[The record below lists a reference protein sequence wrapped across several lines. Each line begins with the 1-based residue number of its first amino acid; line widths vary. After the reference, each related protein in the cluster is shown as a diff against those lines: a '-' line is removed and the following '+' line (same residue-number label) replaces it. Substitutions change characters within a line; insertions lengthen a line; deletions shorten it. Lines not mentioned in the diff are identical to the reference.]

1 MLMRVHL
8 NLMEPWNV
16 GEIMAMVNEI
26 YQVDY
31 LTLLISPLD
40 RIMFASS
47 NQIILLYVGEIMI
60 TDKLI
65 FHRIFDRLRLR
76 VLFMRVQ
83 I

>member
-1 MLMRVHL
+1 MRVHL

-16 GEIMAMVNEI
+16 GEIIAMVNEI

-40 RIMFASS
+40 RIMFVSS
-47 NQIILLYVGEIMI
+47 SLIIRSFVGETMI
-60 TDKLI
+60 TDKRI
-65 FHRIFDRLRLR
+65 FQRIFDRLRLR
-76 VLFMRVQ
+76 VLFMKVQ